1 MKIILLDKVDKL
13 GNKGDIVEVAD
24 GYARNYL
31 IPKKLAVAATPS
43 NLKAWEAEQRL
54 LKSKEEKAK
63 AKAEKIARRI
73 NKTTVTIKVKVGE
86 EGKLFGAVSSIDIL
100 NALRD
105 KGIEVEKG
113 MIRLEEALRQTGT
126 FKVPIKLH
134 PEVEASLKVVV
145 APEED

>member
-43 NLKAWEAEQRL
+43 NLKAWEAQQRL

>member
-100 NALRD
+100 NALRG